1 MLAHLKY
8 AILDGENQRMG
19 VLDLLYRIAASVAQ
33 ARSEYG
39 LSQEAL
45 SDRGISSLRD
55 KCLKSSQARCE
66 VRVRYC
72 RCDTWKTQC

>member
-1 MLAHLKY
+1 MF
-8 AILDGENQRMG
+8 DGENQRMG
-19 VLDLLYRIAASVAQ
+19 VLDLLYRIAASVAR
-33 ARSEYG
+33 ARSGYD

-45 SDRGISSLRD
+45 SDGCISSLEE

-72 RCDTWKTQC
+72 SCDA